1 MFEIRIKPDEGIA
14 RSIYCYEI
22 GKRIIILL
30 NFVKKRKRRQ
40 KAY

>member
-1 MFEIRIKPDEGIA
+1 MRIKLNEGIS

-30 NFVKKRKRRQ
+30 TFVKKSKKRQ

>member
-1 MFEIRIKPDEGIA
+1 MA
-14 RSIYCYEI
+14 RSIYCYEM

-30 NFVKKRKRRQ
+30 TFVKKRKRRQ